1 MATTEEGARRTIRVR
16 WNIQTYFR
24 VTARC
29 PPLLKFVQFDSG
41 VK

>member
-1 MATTEEGARRTIRVR
+1 MATTDEGASRTIRIR

-24 VTARC
+24 LTASC
-29 PPLLKFVQFDSG
+29 PPLLKFVQFYLG